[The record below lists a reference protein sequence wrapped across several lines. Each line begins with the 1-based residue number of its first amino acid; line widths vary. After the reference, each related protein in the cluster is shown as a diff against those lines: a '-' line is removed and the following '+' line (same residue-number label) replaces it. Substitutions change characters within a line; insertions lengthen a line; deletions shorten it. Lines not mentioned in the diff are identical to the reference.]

1 MEGNTDEQ
9 LEKRVA
15 ELKGKLGLQTNETPN
30 NPLFQGDWGYSIN
43 FYTLIPTL
51 ILLLVGAI
59 LLFRFINKKKI

>member
-15 ELKGKLGLQTNETPN
+15 ELKEKLGLHTNETPN
-30 NPLFQGDWGYSIN
+30 NPLFHGDWGYSIN

-59 LLFRFINKKKI
+59 LLFRFITKKKK